1 MFYRKPYCTTSFMN
15 KSSLYPFHRIPV
27 TNGGLVLGFAG
38 NGSND
43 ILNDWMLFVPTS
55 GAVCS
60 GKASEY
66 LQRRSGS
73 AEDAENVEN
82 PIRFVTSFPDS
93 PPKKREETNVWKWFL
108 YVIVL

>member
-1 MFYRKPYCTTSFMN
+1 MN
-15 KSSLYPFHRIPV
+15 KSSV
-27 TNGGLVLGFAG
+27 LVSFSQDSCHKWWFSFGIRWT
-38 NGSND
+38 GSND
-43 ILNDWMLFVPTS
+43 ILNDWMLGGPTS

-73 AEDAENVEN
+73 AEDAENGEN
-82 PIRFVTSFPDS
+82 PIRFVIFLSRLRAQ
-93 PPKKREETNVWKWFL
+93 KREETNVWKWFL